1 MNTLHSARRRD
12 GLDGNPVTASL
23 TDSQPPRPLDR
34 QTDIHALTKG
44 EAPTGIDPKN
54 LLEQPELERRLQVL
68 LDQSRAEPLRATLAL
83 LQLKNFYEIRTWV
96 GKAEASLLLADI
108 TRVLCKTLPPTVT
121 LSHCDNYE
129 FALLLSNECSSNASE
144 ITRRVQAALQSAAS
158 STIPQQLQL
167 QCAVGLAR
175 LDAGVHSAEVLF
187 ARARHSLSHTVEGSQ
202 AAGPD
207 TLDNKAIARM
217 IPDALRQ
224 QQLEL
229 RYQAL
234 LHFKHPTRVCYEVRS
249 SLCTRGSVI
258 AGQKLYEAAV
268 WNALG
273 ELLDRAV
280 ILKSRAALAHKQW
293 QDVQLIVNLSQNS
306 LVSNKFTSWLAA
318 KLRDHPQLHHRL
330 FLQISELDLL
340 GAQHHLSSFS
350 ESLRELGVP
359 LCITHFG
366 STRDPMR
373 YLHLLHVHMVKLHP
387 GLLGRLKAES
397 LQLDAVRA
405 LIEQL
410 HNKGIRVA
418 AGMLDNPAQLPLLW
432 QIGIDAIQGN
442 CIASSSTRP
451 LFPALEQRSL
461 DPTPHSLHY
470 TPE

>member
-23 TDSQPPRPLDR
+23 TDSQPPRPLER

-129 FALLLSNECSSNASE
+129 FALLLSNECSSNAPE

-187 ARARHSLSHTVEGSQ
+187 ARARHSLSHAVEGSQ

-306 LVSNKFTSWLAA
+306 LVSNKFSSWLAA
-318 KLRDHPQLHHRL
+318 KLRDHPQLQHRL

-350 ESLRELGVP
+350 ES
-359 LCITHFG
+359 
-366 STRDPMR
+366 
-373 YLHLLHVHMVKLHP
+373 
-387 GLLGRLKAES
+387 
-397 LQLDAVRA
+397 
-405 LIEQL
+405 
-410 HNKGIRVA
+410 
-418 AGMLDNPAQLPLLW
+418 
-432 QIGIDAIQGN
+432 
-442 CIASSSTRP
+442 
-451 LFPALEQRSL
+451 
-461 DPTPHSLHY
+461 
-470 TPE
+470 